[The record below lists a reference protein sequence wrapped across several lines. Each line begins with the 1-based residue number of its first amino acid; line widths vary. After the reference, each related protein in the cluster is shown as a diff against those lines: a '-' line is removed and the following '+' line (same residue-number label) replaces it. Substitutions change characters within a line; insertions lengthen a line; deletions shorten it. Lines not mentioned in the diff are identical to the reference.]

1 MGGFF
6 SFYKKEEAFSLED
19 TAASGLLEVDPDVR
33 LGSAPARAAAPAS
46 HHPGG
51 AGFAEAAVPTGQ
63 NGVGTLARVADPASD
78 SSSDVVVPAEL
89 SESR

>member
-6 SFYKKEEAFSLED
+6 SFGKKEDCLLDPFED
-19 TAASGLLEVDPDVR
+19 DLLEVDPDVR
-33 LGSAPARAAAPAS
+33 LGSSPARAAAPAS
-46 HHPGG
+46 HHPGS

-63 NGVGTLARVADPASD
+63 DGVGTLAREADSTSD

-89 SESR
+89 SQSS